1 MQELIRVEGAAYARN
16 FLRYE
21 TDSGSEKG
29 VFEIQRR

>member
-1 MQELIRVEGAAYARN
+1 MQELIRVEGAAYVKN

-21 TDSGSEKG
+21 TDSVLERG